1 MISILNWEYV
11 FGSCTNNLKT
21 PIIFFKPTVEILNL
35 LHVNNNKLWITI
47 NDTGN
52 TLYDGKSFFGVVD
65 KSSIPYPYIPDMSS
79 CQQIYTITFL
89 DYCAPFELPKENGY
103 FTINKTVK
111 NSNNCY
117 N

>member
-1 MISILNWEYV
+1 MIRILNWDFV

-47 NDTGN
+47 NDTEN
-52 TLYDGKSFFGVVD
+52 PLYDGKSFFGVVD
-65 KSSIPYPYIPDMSS
+65 KSSIPNPYIPDMYP
-79 CQQIYTITFL
+79 CQQIYTITFM

-103 FTINKTVK
+103 FSINKTIK
-111 NSNNCY
+111 KSNCY